1 MCDKMF
7 LSVQE
12 VAKRLSVSPQ
22 TIRRE
27 IRDGKLNAVEIRNT
41 TRITA
46 ESFSYY
52 LASLEDT
59 KGKYKKWRNYE

>member
-7 LSVQE
+7 LSVPE

-27 IRDGKLNAVEIRNT
+27 IRDGKLNAVEIRKT

-46 ESFSYY
+46 ESFAYY
-52 LASLEDT
+52 LDSLE
-59 KGKYKKWRNYE
+59 NVQL

>member
-7 LSVQE
+7 LSVPE

-27 IRDGKLNAVEIRNT
+27 IRDGKLNAVEIRKT
-41 TRITA
+41 IRITA

-52 LASLEDT
+52 LASLEEA
-59 KGKYKKWRNYE
+59 KL